1 MSAEEMAGTVED
13 LKPDADEQP
22 PLAPGAGE
30 PEPGPMQAAGHT
42 ETKFVYRL
50 AEKSLRKDTT
60 LGPNNPR
67 QELSAAGLS
76 RKTSGLGASRAA
88 ERRAASLCACAMD
101 AAGYA
106 RWLYNGRLIYITSC

>member
-76 RKTSGLGASRAA
+76 RTRSSSTAGSLQRPFGLASAYIHDDFEHQDFRV
-88 ERRAASLCACAMD
+88 RRFAC
-101 AAGYA
+101 
-106 RWLYNGRLIYITSC
+106 C